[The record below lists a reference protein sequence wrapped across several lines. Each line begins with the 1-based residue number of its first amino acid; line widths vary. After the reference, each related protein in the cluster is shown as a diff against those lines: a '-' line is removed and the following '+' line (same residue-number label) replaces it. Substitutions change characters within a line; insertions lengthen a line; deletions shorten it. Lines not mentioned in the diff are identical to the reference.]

1 MLSPHLLKFSDIYKN
16 YGLGAAK
23 NFFLLTS
30 LITQVRTVTL
40 WKLKDHVST
49 LLGKATSN
57 PDSDYRRLT
66 RFFETWGDS
75 EPFLYDIMRLNLQ
88 LLRKAGFRTLVMDG
102 TSWKLGETE
111 FHYLVLTVLVND
123 VAIPIY
129 WKQLEKI
136 GASSQ
141 DERKALMDEASSILD
156 LNGMTLLADREYIG
170 KDWFNHLIIKG
181 LNFVIRMK
189 MGDYEQIVNAIG
201 GRTYRNMLTRCQRK
215 NKLVSKRIFLDQ
227 TPYRIV
233 MLPNPKPDADEP
245 VMIFLTTLANAK
257 HAAAC
262 YKHRW
267 KIECLFKHL
276 KTNGYNLEDIHLK
289 HAGKTRLMLA
299 IVVTAYILA
308 VKEGWKR
315 KNQIPLKEYA
325 DGTTFPAMS
334 IFRAGLAF
342 VIEKCHR
349 LHIFLKYF
357 QVLLQPKR
365 RPILENVQ

>member
-1 MLSPHLLKFSDIYKN
+1 MLSPHLLKSNDIYQN
-16 YGLGAAK
+16 HGLGAAK
-23 NFFLLTS
+23 NFFLLAS
-30 LITQVRTVTL
+30 LITQVKTVTL

-49 LLGKATSN
+49 LLGKATAN
-57 PDSDYRRLT
+57 PDSDFRRLT
-66 RFFETWGDS
+66 RFFKTWGDS
-75 EPFLYDIMRLNLQ
+75 EPFLHDIKRLNLR
-88 LLRKAGFRTLVMDG
+88 LLRKAGLRTLVMDG

-111 FHYLVLTVLVND
+111 IHYLVLAVLVND

-141 DERKALMDEASSILD
+141 DERKALMDEAFSIFD
-156 LNGMTLLADREYIG
+156 LTGMTLLADREYIG
-170 KDWFNHLIIKG
+170 KDWFNYLTNKG

-189 MGDYEQIVNAIG
+189 IGDYEQDVNSIA
-201 GRTYRNMLTRCQRK
+201 GRTYRNMLKRCQNK
-215 NKLVSKRIFLDQ
+215 KKLVSKRIFLDQ
-227 TPYRIV
+227 TPYRLV
-233 MLPNPKPDADEP
+233 MLPNPKPGADEP
-245 VMIFLTTLANAK
+245 VMIFLTTLANTR

-262 YKHRW
+262 YKNRW

-276 KTNGYNLEDIHLK
+276 KTNGYNLEDLNLK
-289 HAGKTRLMLA
+289 HPGKTRLMLA
-299 IVVTAYILA
+299 VVVTAYILA

-315 KNQIPLKEYA
+315 KNPIPLKEYA

-342 VIEKCHR
+342 VIEKCQS

-357 QVLLQPKR
+357 QTLLPPKR